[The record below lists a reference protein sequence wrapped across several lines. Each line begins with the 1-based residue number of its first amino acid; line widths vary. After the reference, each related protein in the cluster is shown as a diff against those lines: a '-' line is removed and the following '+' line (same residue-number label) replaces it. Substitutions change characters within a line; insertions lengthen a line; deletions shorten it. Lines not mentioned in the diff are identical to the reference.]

1 MRRDATNK
9 CGCFG
14 ILADY
19 NDTQTREL
27 RGCIRRTNVCDLW
40 QVFLVHST
48 RETTTTVS
56 KFGLMNDVA
65 RRQSRVGEREEEIHE
80 TYILRVTLRII
91 VEYSNNSKARY
102 AQMRSTTTTT
112 H

>member
-14 ILADY
+14 ILAD
-19 NDTQTREL
+19 NNIMTPRLENCVDAFAE
-27 RGCIRRTNVCDLW
+27 RTCVTCGKYS
-40 QVFLVHST
+40 QFIVPK

-65 RRQSRVGEREEEIHE
+65 RRQSRVGDREGEIHE
-80 TYILRVTLRII
+80 TYYV
-91 VEYSNNSKARY
+91 
-102 AQMRSTTTTT
+102 
-112 H
+112 